1 MKYSVLLF
9 CIVLSGCSNDKT
21 GSDSIFREKVLS
33 VTENYI
39 KTKLNAS
46 DIVHSDDGVIFIR
59 GGEREYL
66 IESKKIF
73 TGLIDDDKE
82 VDALVTLIPVN
93 SLTEKSKHLV
103 ILGNNGDPFLF
114 EIIDSDMKI
123 LQLEDRIITAMIPEY
138 PRSSPLFNC
147 HDCRE
152 IVRFRLVSGELTKIE

>member
-103 ILGNNGDPFLF
+103 ILGKNGDPFLF